1 MNDHL
6 NTVDDCLNY
15 ASDVISAIYRLLVQ
29 DDGSNDMAA
38 TLAQVASDYVDR
50 ARDALAAAQT
60 GKA

>member
-29 DDGSNDMAA
+29 GDGDDTAA
-38 TLAQVASDYVDR
+38 TLAQVASDYVGR